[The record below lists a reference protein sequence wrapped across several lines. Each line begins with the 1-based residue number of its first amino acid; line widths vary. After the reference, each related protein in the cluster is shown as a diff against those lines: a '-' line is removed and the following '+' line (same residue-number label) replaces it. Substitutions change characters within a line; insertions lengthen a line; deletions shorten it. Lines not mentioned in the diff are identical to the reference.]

1 MKYKEYGKYTLIC
14 DICGASSEEEY
25 ENFQAAKDAG
35 KNLGWKSRKIDGD
48 WADICPECFE
58 MD

>member
-14 DICGASSEEEY
+14 DICGASSDEKY
-25 ENFQAAKDAG
+25 ENFQDAKDAR
-35 KNLGWKSRKIDGD
+35 KNLGWKSRKIDGE

>member
-14 DICGASSEEEY
+14 DICGASSDEKY
-25 ENFQAAKDAG
+25 ENFQDAKDAR

-48 WADICPECFE
+48 WADICPDCIE
-58 MD
+58 

>member
-14 DICGASSEEEY
+14 DICGEGSEEEY

-35 KNLGWKSRKIDGD
+35 KNIGWKTRKIDGE
-48 WADICPECFE
+48 WADICPDCI
-58 MD
+58 D